1 MSTYQNPQATSSW
14 TSITY
19 QVINGKMYFPE
30 GGSSS
35 EVVSIGHT
43 HRYSS
48 NPSIEDLN
56 NNYPSGVELFIYY
69 DWGYYYY

>member
-1 MSTYQNPQATSSW
+1 
-14 TSITY
+14 
-19 QVINGKMYFPE
+19 MYFPE